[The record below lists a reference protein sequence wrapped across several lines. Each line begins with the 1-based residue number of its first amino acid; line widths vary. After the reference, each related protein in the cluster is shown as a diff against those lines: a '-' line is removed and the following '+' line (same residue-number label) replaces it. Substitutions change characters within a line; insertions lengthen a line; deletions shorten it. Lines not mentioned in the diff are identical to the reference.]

1 MNTNKTILA
10 TLVASSLSFNALAE
24 KVDVVAA
31 NQATQKAIISQMD
44 AIDASVL
51 AKLNAQNERVV
62 ELNGVTYEQD
72 EKGVWA
78 VVGASALGL
87 TAALLSGS
95 TGGSGSPDDNGIPDY
110 DFETG
115 AVPDGEGQE
124 GVNGWSVANGQ
135 IYYNGVETLN
145 PMADGTLVNQSG
157 DVVGTYVKA
166 GEGYFIYDMNGNPHA
181 AWTKDNGFVLA
192 NTPDVDFGPITDG
205 DGVSDQGPGAQGIT
219 IVDGGIFKGGE
230 KIGFIAADGNVNL
243 YNLDGS
249 EGNFTIGT
257 AKYNGEGTLVG
268 IDGVNGN
275 NVVIRPD
282 RITIV
287 GESNTVT
294 ISKINGSVRVEA
306 DKNYGVDAPSNPNRP
321 IIDKDGSVTPEVDV
335 EKPGNDRLDRI
346 ISGELGGEVHISGND
361 YLITMVNGEQVKLHN
376 VERTDDRNVSFS
388 SAGQNYNLHKKHDGT
403 FWIQQ
408 EQGNGTGSWKTIGT
422 GQDVLNNIGERRG
435 DAIYGGDAPVRGG
448 NIDGKLG
455 GSEVHPDID
464 YPEIPGVDNK
474 PGTPD
479 VDNKPIAPEVDN
491 KPGLPDAE
499 GPIADNEASWKVLH
513 ESAGSVFIEV
523 TDLNGSKY
531 DVRVDKLSGDVFWK
545 GQNLGNVVGGQVTLP
560 DSGRDGS
567 LTPEISPIEWVDF
580 TSMSKEIQVR
590 TLNGLV
596 QGSDLGDDAKNYMG
610 FQANGRFSGTDRD
623 GANQAALNMLTSG
636 EMTVK
641 QITVLNNVSIT
652 NNGADSSLLTTM
664 LFDAAKVDGG
674 ADAISNAWNSNE
686 NLVQVFGEKTYSEI
700 LAASQD
706 RSDVSREKTAK
717 VIKALLN
724 VEAGNGE
731 HMKAMAKAKLKDKID
746 NGEISPEK
754 LTKLQNMDKTKLQSI
769 KAKIKARFAK

>member
-1 MNTNKTILA
+1 MNKTIIA
-10 TLVASSLSFNALAE
+10 TLVASSLSFTATAE
-24 KVDVVAA
+24 KVDVIAA
-31 NQATQKAIISQMD
+31 NQATQKIITEQMEV
-44 AIDASVL
+44 IDAAIL
-51 AKLNAQNERVV
+51 AKLNAQNERVT

-78 VVGASALGL
+78 AVGTSALGL

-115 AVPDGEGQE
+115 AVSDGEGL
-124 GVNGWSVANGQ
+124 S
-135 IYYNGVETLN
+135 
-145 PMADGTLVNQSG
+145 P
-157 DVVGTYVKA
+157 
-166 GEGYFIYDMNGNPHA
+166 
-181 AWTKDNGFVLA
+181 
-192 NTPDVDFGPITDG
+192 TPE
-205 DGVSDQGPGAQGIT
+205 QGPVVDGAKALT
-219 IVDGGIFKGGE
+219 IVDGGIFMGE
-230 KIGFIAADGNVNL
+230 NKIGFIASDDNVNL
-243 YNLDGS
+243 YNHGKV
-249 EGNFTIGT
+249 GT

-361 YLITMVNGEQVKLHN
+361 ALITMVNGEQVKLHN

-731 HMKAMAKAKLKDKID
+731 HMKAMAKVKLKDKID